1 MYPDEMNN
9 STQTGQLGV
18 RPQGAPMNWKRL
30 LSSVF
35 WNSIWFSILTI
46 AIYGVEGV
54 LHLRPF
60 LYILYV
66 VTVIVVSLFNECL
79 HILKSGGHQKF
90 LRLYGISLL
99 VSIISLFI
107 FAFLGF
113 GHSAVFLTVTGVM
126 VALWAIPLPLALIFN
141 RRQNEPT

>member
-1 MYPDEMNN
+1 
-9 STQTGQLGV
+9 
-18 RPQGAPMNWKRL
+18 MNWKRF

-66 VTVIVVSLFNECL
+66 VTVIVVSSFNECL
-79 HILKSGGHQKF
+79 HILEFSGHQKF

-141 RRQNEPT
+141 RRQKKSTSQPTGANVS